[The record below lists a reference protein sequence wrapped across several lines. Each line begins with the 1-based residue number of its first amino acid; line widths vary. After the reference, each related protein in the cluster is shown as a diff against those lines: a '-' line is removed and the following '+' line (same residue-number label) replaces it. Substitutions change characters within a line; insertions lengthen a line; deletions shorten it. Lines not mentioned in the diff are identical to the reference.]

1 MKAPRS
7 TDRAEGP
14 LRTWEGRVEGDALV
28 DNPTPR
34 ADVYLAEIEGLLS
47 RSQLKARNATI
58 RVNGREVKASR
69 VVKPGDKIELSW
81 REEPSSTLVP
91 EEIPLSLIYEDDRCL
106 VVDKAQGMV
115 THPGHGNHR
124 GTLANAVLGLLAR
137 EAAQPEARRPR
148 ARAVDCEPAPPD
160 SSRAERPQDRPEARR
175 PRARA
180 TDHEPAPPD
189 SSRAERPQD
198 QPEAR
203 RPRARAVD
211 CEPAPPDS
219 SRAERPQDQP
229 EARRPRARATDYEPA
244 PPDSSRAERPQ
255 DQPEARRPR
264 ARATD
269 CEPAPLA
276 RAGIVHR
283 LDKDTS
289 GLIIVAKDN
298 EAQAFLAAQFKQR
311 TTRKEYLAIVRGL
324 PFPRSGRIEDRL
336 GRDRRDRKRFAS
348 LQEGGKPAVTDY
360 RVLSVWPAASRPADR
375 DEAYALVSLKPRTG
389 RTHQLRVH
397 MAALGTPIVGDPL
410 YGRQDR
416 RFPEATLMLHAYRLK
431 ISLPDSGGPSLFRAP
446 LPERLKRLLRDLEK
460 AFGKGGVVK

>member
-160 SSRAERPQDRPEARR
+160 SSRAERPQD
-175 PRARA
+175 
-180 TDHEPAPPD
+180 
-189 SSRAERPQD
+189 

-203 RPRARAVD
+203 RP
-211 CEPAPPDS
+211 S
-219 SRAERPQDQP
+219 
-229 EARRPRARATDYEPA
+229 ARATDH
-244 PPDSSRAERPQ
+244 
-255 DQPEARRPR
+255 
-264 ARATD
+264 
-269 CEPAPLA
+269 EPAPLA

-431 ISLPDSGGPSLFRAP
+431 ITLPDSGGPSLFRAP